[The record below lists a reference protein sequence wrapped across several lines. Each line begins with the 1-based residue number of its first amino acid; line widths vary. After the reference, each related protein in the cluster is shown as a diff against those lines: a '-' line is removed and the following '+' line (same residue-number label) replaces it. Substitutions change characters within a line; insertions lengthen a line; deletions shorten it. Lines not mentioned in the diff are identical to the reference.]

1 MARTKST
8 AKLKGLRLDFSNVG
22 KQFKAGDEYLIE
34 CTECTLEEG
43 TKAPYFSL
51 KLAGTEDFVG
61 ATMYH
66 NASTSDESLWRLR
79 PLLEA
84 FGIEIPDGPMDLSPE
99 DFVGKQAMCSTFLD
113 KYEGGSRVKPDDFWP
128 AEEADEGEAKE
139 ADEEEAE
146 ATGFDLAK
154 ISDDDIKKLGA
165 EFGIKSKIVTKIR
178 TELAAADE
186 AELIDACEEL
196 EIDFGDAEEEEA
208 PPAKAIRGAKAAPA
222 KKGAAKAPT
231 TWSEED
237 LAEMSEEQLEGVI
250 ETAELEVDLSE
261 FRTLRK
267 KRGAVQD
274 ALEEANLLT
283 EA

>member
-1 MARTKST
+1 MARPRTSSKP
-8 AKLKGLRLDFSNVG
+8 KGIRVDFSNVG
-22 KQFKAGDEYLIE
+22 KQFKAGDDYLVE
-34 CTECTLEEG
+34 CAECTLEEG

-66 NASTSDESLWRLR
+66 NASTSEESLWRLR

-84 FGIEIPDGPMDLSPE
+84 FGIDIPDGPMDLSPE

-128 AEEADEGEAKE
+128 VDDSSG
-139 ADEEEAE
+139 EEEEEE

-154 ISDDDIKKLGA
+154 IRDEDIEKLGA
-165 EFGIKSKIVTKIR
+165 EFGIKSKVTSRIR
-178 TELAAADE
+178 AELAKADETELIE
-186 AELIDACEEL
+186 ACKEL
-196 EIDFGDAEEEEA
+196 EISFGDEEEEEEEA
-208 PPAKAIRGAKAAPA
+208 PPAKATRGAKKAPA
-222 KKGAAKAPT
+222 KKKT

-237 LAEMSEEQLEGVI
+237 LAEMSEEQLEEVI
-250 ETAELEVDLSE
+250 EAAELEVDLSE
-261 FRTLRK
+261 FKTLRK

-274 ALEEANLLT
+274 ALEEAGLLE